1 MRGWGQNGSS
11 RELCGKNWLGLL
23 FHFKCPNFR
32 NWKSFLH
39 KWIIFQIDETN
50 VLSWR
55 VCERGVAQL
64 QAMHQGRLGT
74 DSPKAITQ
82 RLETV
87 GTKWIAGLWTN
98 FSLET
103 TLMMQEGPI
112 PASSQTSRRCFGR
125 LFAEM
130 FKAEN

>member
-1 MRGWGQNGSS
+1 MMMRGWGQNGSS

-74 DSPKAITQ
+74 DAQSK
-82 RLETV
+82 
-87 GTKWIAGLWTN
+87 GYYTKTGDGRN
-98 FSLET
+98 QMDSRSLD
-103 TLMMQEGPI
+103 Q
-112 PASSQTSRRCFGR
+112 
-125 LFAEM
+125 LFTGNHSDDARGSYSCVFTDFQEM
-130 FKAEN
+130 FWETIR